1 MIPLFGPIGP
11 EILVVLLLVVLLFG
25 ANKIPDLARA
35 VGESMGAFKQG
46 RQEIEE
52 EVGEMKGDVK
62 EAKEDVEEEIKM
74 EENKTN

>member
-52 EVGEMKGDVK
+52 EVEEMKGDVK
-62 EAKEDVEEEIKM
+62 EVTEDVEEEVEMK
-74 EENKTN
+74 EETTN